1 MAYDPLKIDSIKPRA
16 LEQVNPRVPL
26 TAAPRPGGAERPF
39 SEFLADAVTEVQRL
53 QNEADSTIKKLVSG
67 EITDVSEAMVEV
79 QQADH
84 AFQTMMAVRSR
95 VLNAYEE
102 IMRTQI

>member
-1 MAYDPLKIDSIKPRA
+1 MAYDPLKIDRLSPRPVDH
-16 LEQVNPRVPL
+16 VNPRVPL
-26 TAAPRPGGAERPF
+26 TATPRPAGAERPF
-39 SEFLADAVTEVQRL
+39 NEFLADAVTEVQRL
-53 QNEADSTIKKLVSG
+53 QNEADTTIKKLVSG
-67 EITDVSEAMVEV
+67 EITDVTEAMVEV

-102 IMRTQI
+102 IMRMQV

>member
-1 MAYDPLKIDSIKPRA
+1 MAYDPLKIEGLTPRA
-16 LEQVNPRVPL
+16 LESVNPRIPL
-26 TAAPRPGGAERPF
+26 SAAPRPSGAERPF

-53 QNEADSTIKKLVSG
+53 QNEADTTIKKLVSG
-67 EITDVSEAMVEV
+67 EITDVTEAMVEV
-79 QQADH
+79 QQADQ

-102 IMRTQI
+102 IIRMQI

>member
-16 LEQVNPRVPL
+16 LENVNPRVPQSP
-26 TAAPRPGGAERPF
+26 APRAGGPERPF
-39 SEFLADAVTEVQRL
+39 NEFLEDAVTEVQRL
-53 QNEADSTIKKLVSG
+53 QNEADTTIKKLVSG
-67 EITDVSEAMVEV
+67 EIKDVSEALVEV

-95 VLNAYEE
+95 VLTAYDE
-102 IMRTQI
+102 IMRMQI